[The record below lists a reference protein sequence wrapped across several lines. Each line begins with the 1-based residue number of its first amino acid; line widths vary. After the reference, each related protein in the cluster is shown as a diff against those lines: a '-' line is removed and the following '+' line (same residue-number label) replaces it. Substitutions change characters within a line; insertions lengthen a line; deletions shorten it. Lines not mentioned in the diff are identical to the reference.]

1 MTKPTIGQ
9 TKWLALL
16 LALFFALTSVGQ
28 FLFVQRQ
35 TRATVERQ
43 LDRRANEI
51 DSAVDYREGVDLRAL
66 DRAIVDV
73 TDYVTILGND
83 DILDLGTSQ
92 RLIPRLIPDVKC
104 PVLSDAAYSHPV
116 DTTYT
121 TLEGTSERWWI
132 LAKKL
137 DGGIVVVGISA
148 LDEVQFP
155 EQKLKENVAAF
166 GTTIEAAQR
175 LNAKKLDEAISA
187 WAVIT
192 DSGQLVGGYGRIPL
206 QFKDRM
212 AMDSVAL
219 GDHERRVNG
228 RTYLVLYSPLR
239 DSSNATGRRVGT
251 IVVPQDITTEQE
263 ALRSQVKFNATIGGT
278 SFLLFLILSVL
289 YSSRHEEE
297 KRQIREAFQ
306 HYFSPQILETILR
319 EPGLLTL
326 GGQRREVTILFSD
339 IRSFTSLSEKI
350 PPQQLAR
357 ILQEY
362 FTAMTD
368 EVLATD
374 GVVDKYI
381 GDAIMAFWGAPIEQP
396 DQANRAVRTAVAMI
410 QRLKKL
416 QEQWRA
422 DGHPTFDIGV
432 GINLGVATV
441 GNMGSSKR
449 FDYTVIGDAVN
460 AASRIEGLNK
470 TLDSHI
476 LISDSTKQQLT
487 IAVRTRDR
495 GEVPVRGKE
504 KPIRVFEVEV
514 E

>member
-9 TKWLALL
+9 ARWLALF

-28 FLFVQRQ
+28 YLFVRHQ
-35 TRATVERQ
+35 TRAMVRRQ
-43 LDRRANEI
+43 LD
-51 DSAVDYREGVDLRAL
+51 
-66 DRAIVDV
+66 DRAEEFKQAVVYRNGSIDLK
-73 TDYVTILGND
+73 TYNQAIIDFADYFTVLESGAVL
-83 DILDLGTSQ
+83 DIGGSQ
-92 RLIPRLIPDVKC
+92 ELIPDLIPEVDC
-104 PVLSDAAYSHPV
+104 PILSQAAFSRPV

-121 TLEGTSERWWI
+121 IPGVTPERWWI
-132 LAKKL
+132 YARKL
-137 DGGIVVVGISA
+137 DRGVAVMGISG
-148 LDEVQFP
+148 LDGVQFP
-155 EQKLKENVAAF
+155 ERELERNITAF
-166 GTTIEAAQR
+166 GATVDSAQHV
-175 LNAKKLDEAISA
+175 NARKLDAAISA

-192 DSGQLVGGYGRIPL
+192 ESGQLVAGYGRIPL
-206 QFKDRM
+206 QIKNPV
-212 AMDSVAL
+212 AM
-219 GDHERRVNG
+219 G
-228 RTYLVLYSPLR
+228 RIAAQGEQEKRISGKTYLVLYSPLR
-239 DSSNATGRRVGT
+239 GASRDKLVAT
-251 IVVPQDITTEQE
+251 IVIPQDITIELQ
-263 ALRSQVKFNATIGGT
+263 ALRSQVKFNATIGGS

-289 YSSRHEEE
+289 YSSKHENE
-297 KRQIREAFQ
+297 KRELKEAFQ
-306 HYFSPQILETILR
+306 HYFSPQILEAIIR

-350 PPQQLAR
+350 PPQQLSR

-362 FTAMTD
+362 FTTMTD

-416 QEQWRA
+416 HEQWRA
-422 DGHPTFDIGV
+422 EGYPTFDIGI

-470 TLDSHI
+470 NFESHI

-495 GEVPVRGKE
+495 GEVQLRGKE
-504 KPIRVFEVEV
+504 KPTRVFEVEV
-514 E
+514 G